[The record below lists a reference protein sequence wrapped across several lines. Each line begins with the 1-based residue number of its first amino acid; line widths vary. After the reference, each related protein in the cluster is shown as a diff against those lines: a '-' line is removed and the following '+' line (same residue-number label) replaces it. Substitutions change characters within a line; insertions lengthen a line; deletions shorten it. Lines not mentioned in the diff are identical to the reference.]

1 MPPMID
7 LSVMHC
13 EMAGDIY
20 LHLQDNVSNIQTP
33 PDIRDAA
40 ELLQILQSYFRYCR
54 VTSDS
59 EKLLQILKSHFRF
72 CRPFQMIIS
81 PD

>member
-20 LHLQDNVSNIQTP
+20 LHLQDNVSNIQTT

-40 ELLQILQSYFRYCR
+40 ELLQILQSYFTYCR
-54 VTSDS
+54 VTSDTEES
-59 EKLLQILKSHFRF
+59 LQIL
-72 CRPFQMIIS
+72 QTIS
-81 PD
+81 DDN

>member
-40 ELLQILQSYFRYCR
+40 ELLHILQSYYTDCR
-54 VTSDS
+54 VTSQTA
-59 EKLLQILKSHFRF
+59 ELLQILKSYFRY
-72 CRPFQMIIS
+72 
-81 PD
+81 